1 MANYQDIRSIAIRQL
16 RNVTASPESWK
27 SFLSTAAIAYNYN
40 FPNQLLI
47 HAQSPTASA
56 VADIQYWNQQAGRYV
71 KRGAHGIAILDTRSR
86 KPRLRYLFDLS
97 DTVPVH
103 ENPQALPWVVT
114 DQNWRPVWDTLIQ
127 EQQAD
132 SIQSALLMM
141 ATTHTAERSPL
152 FLQALSQSIDGSS
165 LQWAKS
171 SFWTGRWRN
180 CKRKSP
186 WKQINGP

>member
-1 MANYQDIRSIAIRQL
+1 MANYQDIRGMAVRQL
-16 RNVTASPESWK
+16 RSVTASPESWK

-103 ENPQALPWVVT
+103 ENSQALPWVVT

-127 EQQAD
+127 EQQSD

-165 LQWAKS
+165 LQWAKPEEQQRMTSLS
-171 SFWTGRWRN
+171 SGILN
-180 CKRKSP
+180 S
-186 WKQINGP
+186 